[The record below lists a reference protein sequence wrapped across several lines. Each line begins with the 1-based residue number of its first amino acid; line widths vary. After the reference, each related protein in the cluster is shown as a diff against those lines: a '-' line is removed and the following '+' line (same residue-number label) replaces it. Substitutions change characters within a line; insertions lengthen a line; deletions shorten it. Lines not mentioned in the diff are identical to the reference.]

1 MHAVFPSPKLIPS
14 KVSSFIGFLQ
24 ERFTPQWW
32 QAPR

>member
-1 MHAVFPSPKLIPS
+1 VYPSPKLIPS

-32 QAPR
+32 QVPR